1 MKNILTLNNPI
12 TINGQECTE
21 LTYDAQEITAEQFS
35 LAASRSAAVAKS
47 KTLTLNMRESDYS
60 FHLYLGMMA
69 VLAVNPQIDLSD
81 LERMKGYDTLAMAD
95 IGMLFTS
102 RRLEAASGQNSCE
115 KPLEN
120 TPEPSTPAS
129 GK

>member
-95 IGMLFTS
+95 IGMLLPYGGW
-102 RRLEAASGQNSCE
+102 RRPPGKTAAKS
-115 KPLEN
+115 P
-120 TPEPSTPAS
+120 
-129 GK
+129 